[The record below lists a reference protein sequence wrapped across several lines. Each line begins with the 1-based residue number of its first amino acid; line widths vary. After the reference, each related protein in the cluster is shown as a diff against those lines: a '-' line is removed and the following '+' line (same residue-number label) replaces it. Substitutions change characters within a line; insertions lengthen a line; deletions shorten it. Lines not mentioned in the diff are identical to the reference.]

1 MALLT
6 TLLVG
11 FGLLVLS
18 VFAMV
23 FIAKHGCCVRGVID
37 ALFSAEVRSFGMCY
51 TCCQIETHNLHD
63 RRQTPV
69 WWYRLHGF
77 CYRSYWWL
85 HRHFNTPEPPLS
97 F

>member
-1 MALLT
+1 MALL

-11 FGLLVLS
+11 FGLLALS
-18 VFAMV
+18 IFAMV

-51 TCCQIETHNLHD
+51 TCYQIEAGKLPD
-63 RRQTPV
+63 RRQTPA

-85 HRHFNTPEPPLS
+85 YHHFNTPEPPPP